1 MSTTKY
7 SDFDIDFSKNIFTQD
22 ISVKKESNAIRQS
35 VRNIVMTRKGE
46 KPFRRGFGVGLH
58 SHLFENMSGGLAL
71 ASLRS
76 DIQNQLIA
84 HEPRVVLTDVLID
97 ETLMDSNQL
106 SITIE
111 YKIIKESDI
120 PSSPVDRI
128 TIAVTKVR

>member
-1 MSTTKY
+1 
-7 SDFDIDFSKNIFTQD
+7 
-22 ISVKKESNAIRQS
+22 
-35 VRNIVMTRKGE
+35 
-46 KPFRRGFGVGLH
+46 
-58 SHLFENMSGGLAL
+58 MSGGLAL